1 MATHA
6 AFLRG
11 LNVGTHHRVSN
22 AELQR
27 MFAAL
32 GLRDVKPF
40 RTSGNVAFTAARE
53 PVVRLTSRVEDALAH
68 ELGYAVAIFLR
79 TAEEMRGIC
88 AFEPFERERI
98 EAGPGKL
105 QVSILADSPPAD
117 VRKAVLAMADDR
129 DLLAFGERELYW
141 LPSGGILD
149 TALDLAAIER
159 ALGPSTRRTK
169 GTIEQM
175 TAKHLGG

>member
-32 GLRDVKPF
+32 GLRDVNPF

-53 PVVRLTSRVEDALAH
+53 PVARLTSRVEDALAH
-68 ELGYAVAIFLR
+68 ELGYAVAVFLR

-88 AFEPFERERI
+88 AFMSLPRCRE
-98 EAGPGKL
+98 
-105 QVSILADSPPAD
+105 S
-117 VRKAVLAMADDR
+117 VL
-129 DLLAFGERELYW
+129 G
-141 LPSGGILD
+141 
-149 TALDLAAIER
+149 
-159 ALGPSTRRTK
+159 
-169 GTIEQM
+169 
-175 TAKHLGG
+175 

>member
-11 LNVGTHHRVSN
+11 LNVGAQHRVSN

-27 MFAAL
+27 MFEAL
-32 GLRDVKPF
+32 GLSEVRPF
-40 RTSGNVAFTAARE
+40 RTSGNVAFTAERE
-53 PVVRLTSRVEDALAH
+53 PVERLTSRIEDALAR
-68 ELGYAVAIFLR
+68 ELGYEVAAFLR
-79 TAEEMRGIC
+79 TGEDLRAIC
-88 AFEPFERERI
+88 AFEPFERRRV

-105 QVSILADSPPAD
+105 QVSILAAKPPAP
-117 VRKAVLAMADDR
+117 VRREVLAMADEH

-149 TALDLAAIER
+149 TALDMAAIER
-159 ALGPSTRRTK
+159 ALGPTTRRTK

-175 TAKHLGG
+175 AAKHFAG